1 MQQECFGKG
10 TCECKENGWQCK
22 CQPGHWGKYCQFKK
36 SKNVCKRLAPCV
48 FAKIA
53 NDLQMPDDELKD
65 YENQCKEETYY
76 NNKPLFGKDFKLEC
90 TCSENQVYR
99 LNFDQKCTD
108 FCNNKNKDTVI
119 KNDDDN
125 GNDNGNDN
133 EITMSINS
141 EYEMCLEEY
150 AGCNIHFKYLK
161 AIDKDAFYKNKD
173 QGGEDVIYIKYIK
186 K

>member
-1 MQQECFGKG
+1 
-10 TCECKENGWQCK
+10 
-22 CQPGHWGKYCQFKK
+22 
-36 SKNVCKRLAPCV
+36 
-48 FAKIA
+48 
-53 NDLQMPDDELKD
+53 MPDDELKD

-90 TCSENQVYR
+90 TFSENQVCR
-99 LNFDQKCTD
+99 LNFGQKCTD
-108 FCNNKNKDTVI
+108 CKVDNNNKNKDTFI
-119 KNDDDN
+119 SNESDYDDDN
-125 GNDNGNDN
+125 DSKYDDVNDNGNNNGNDN

-173 QGGEDVIYIKYIK
+173 QGGEDVIYVKYIK